1 MKTIGILGGMGP
13 QATIDLYQKIVSL
26 TPASSDQEHLHVV
39 IDSYSQIEDRTKFIM
54 GEGVSPLPKLLEAA
68 NRLKNAGCDAII
80 ISCNT
85 AHFFAPQIEEQ
96 TGVKIL
102 YISKIAV
109 DAVQREYPNAKNV
122 AVIATSGTK
131 KGEVYDRIL
140 RERGLNSVSFTNAQ
154 QEALMDC
161 IYKGVK
167 AGKTDEYVGL
177 FNETIA
183 SIEADVYI
191 AACTEIPLL
200 LPTLDKPYK
209 FIDATLELAKYAVN
223 YALER

>member
-54 GEGVSPLPKLLEAA
+54 GEGASPLPKLVEAA

-109 DAVQREYPNAKNV
+109 DAVQREHPNAKNV

-177 FNETIA
+177 FNKTIA

>member
-54 GEGVSPLPKLLEAA
+54 GEGVSPLPKLVEAA

-177 FNETIA
+177 FNKTIA

>member
-54 GEGVSPLPKLLEAA
+54 GEGASPLPKLVEAA

-122 AVIATSGTK
+122 AVISTSGTK
-131 KGEVYDRIL
+131 RGEVYDRIL

-177 FNETIA
+177 FNKTIA